1 MRKNKHMS
9 SHITKKSLLAGT
21 LLAFSMM
28 VAFPAMSY
36 AVETRDPEYLGG
48 PLKEK
53 TEKYEREFEKEK
65 ELEKSERK
73 TEKKEKGTASKAC
86 RAAIEAARN
95 EYRATVK
102 ANDKVSATA
111 TKLANTNYKNAV
123 KTATEARKAAVAIAK
138 ELEDKDAR
146 KAAIEKAQADYK
158 VALKAAQDARKAAK
172 DLASSTRKSANSTAQ
187 TNRDAKVRAGNQP
200 CATST
205 SNSGSVLGAF
215 TSLFHF

>member
-53 TEKYEREFEKEK
+53 TEKYEREFEKET
-65 ELEKSERK
+65 EKSERK
-73 TEKKEKGTASKAC
+73 TEKKDKATASKAC

-111 TKLANTNYKNAV
+111 IKLANTNYKNAV

-172 DLASSTRKSANSTAQ
+172 DLALSTRKSANSSAQ

>member
-1 MRKNKHMS
+1 MS

-36 AVETRDPEYLGG
+36 AVEPKDPQYLGG
-48 PLKEK
+48 PSKERS
-53 TEKYEREFEKEK
+53 EKYEKET
-65 ELEKSERK
+65 EKSERK
-73 TEKKEKGTASKAC
+73 TEKKDKATASKAC

-95 EYRATVK
+95 EYRASVK
-102 ANDKVSATA
+102 ANDKVSAA
-111 TKLANTNYKNAV
+111 AIKLANSNYKTAV
-123 KTATEARKAAVAIAK
+123 KSATDARKAAVATAK
-138 ELEDKDAR
+138 KLEDKDAR
-146 KAAIEKAQADYK
+146 KAGIERAQSDYK
-158 VALKAAQDARKAAK
+158 TALKTAQDARKAAK

-200 CATST
+200 CASTST

-215 TSLFHF
+215 TSLFNF